1 MRAMAEST
9 LIEEYRAQTFE
20 NLDVLECR
28 EIMVQSL
35 IINDGLSIDRVAQ
48 IGEAYG
54 LFASDSAIVAADLL
68 LNCFDSGDAFEC

>member
-1 MRAMAEST
+1 MAEST

-35 IINDGLSIDRVAQ
+35 IINDGLSIDRATQ

-68 LNCFDSGDAFEC
+68 LNRFDSGDVFEC